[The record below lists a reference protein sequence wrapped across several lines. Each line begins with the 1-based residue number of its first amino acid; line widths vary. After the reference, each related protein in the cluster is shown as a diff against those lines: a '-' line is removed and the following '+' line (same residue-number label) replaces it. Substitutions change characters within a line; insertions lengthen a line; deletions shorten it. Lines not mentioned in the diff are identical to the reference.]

1 MKECE
6 VLENCQNYLNGRDK
20 CWLCDNYKLYIPED
34 KRILSPAQIQKKE
47 ERKAEKA
54 RKKNSEASKR
64 GKRAKR
70 KGYAGENEIVKLL
83 QKYGI
88 EAERVPLSGALKG
101 KLSGDINCTI
111 KGQEKKIES
120 KRRKD
125 GFKQLYKYLE
135 QDDCEYVFMRA
146 DRKDWIVAMTFD
158 EWLDLVKDTE
168 SQDAV

>member
-34 KRILSPAQIQKKE
+34 KKILSPAQVQKRE
-47 ERKAEKA
+47 ERKAEKK
-54 RKKNSEASKR
+54 RQKDSEASKR

-70 KGYAGENEIVKLL
+70 KGYTGENEIVKLL

-88 EAERVPLSGALKG
+88 QAERVPLSGALKG
-101 KLSGDINCTI
+101 KLCGDINCI
-111 KGQEKKIES
+111 INGQGKKIES

-125 GFKQLYKYLE
+125 GFKELYKFIE
-135 QDDCEYVFMRA
+135 QDDCEYVFLRA
-146 DRKDWIVAMTFD
+146 DRKKWLVAMTFE
-158 EWLDLVKDTE
+158 EWLELVKE
-168 SQDAV
+168 